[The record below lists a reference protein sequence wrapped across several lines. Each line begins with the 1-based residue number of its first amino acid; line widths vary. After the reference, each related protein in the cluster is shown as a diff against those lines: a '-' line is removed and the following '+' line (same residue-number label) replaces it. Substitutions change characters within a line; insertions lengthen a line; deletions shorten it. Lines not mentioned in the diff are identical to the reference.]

1 MKKKRKKENEEK
13 RGDAKVK
20 GGGRVFID
28 KQIDL
33 NTVSE
38 NLAKFDNATFSPE
51 SGFPS
56 TWPR

>member
-1 MKKKRKKENEEK
+1 MRKKG
-13 RGDAKVK
+13 GDAKVK